1 MPFVNIKIL
10 MFMYE
15 GPISSNKE
23 NKNVASPCDTWK
35 KKISYMDQYK
45 KININISS
53 FYIV

>member
-1 MPFVNIKIL
+1 

-15 GPISSNKE
+15 GPISSNKDT
-23 NKNVASPCDTWK
+23 CDTWK